1 MFNNTMEVIQS
12 FTSSNYSLEMQQ
24 VYQDSLAL
32 MDVFEYNVIYE
43 QLNDVFFDP
52 ESEDPEL
59 ASLRFHET
67 MAQGIRKV
75 LEEHS
80 IVLFE
85 EVKLDQAN
93 KVLSSLFLIQ
103 SVEDYV
109 PILRILESN
118 QMSEETFGMV
128 VEQLTDI
135 GMGTVMAML
144 DSENSNLPQALDGI
158 KRFLQDKEAAASPPS
173 VDVSESRKRME
184 EYFQAC
190 GTDNIAYLLLSSG
203 MMLEQPA
210 AVYYPYV
217 DEGLVT
223 DNDEDTAKN
232 LLSFFLMSSDTFA
245 APLESYRRY
254 SESLL
259 HDNAR
264 IQRVEE
270 FFMKE
275 LAKYEQYKS
284 AQREARSIQ
293 NKTSAVGSK
302 S

>member
-1 MFNNTMEVIQS
+1 MFNNTVEVIQS

-67 MAQGIRKV
+67 MTQGIRKV

-85 EVKLDQAN
+85 EVRLDQAN

-118 QMSEETFGMV
+118 QMPEETFGMV

-135 GMGTVMAML
+135 DMGTVMAML

-158 KRFLQDKEAAASPPS
+158 KRFLQDMEAAATPPS

-232 LLSFFLMSSDTFA
+232 LLSFFLMSADTFA

-264 IQRVEE
+264 IPRVEE

>member
-43 QLNDVFFDP
+43 QLNDVLFDP

-67 MAQGIRKV
+67 MVQGIRKV

-85 EVKLDQAN
+85 EVRLDQAN

-118 QMSEETFGMV
+118 QMPEETFGMV
-128 VEQLTDI
+128 VEQLTD
-135 GMGTVMAML
+135 
-144 DSENSNLPQALDGI
+144 
-158 KRFLQDKEAAASPPS
+158 KRHNNQK
-173 VDVSESRKRME
+173 
-184 EYFQAC
+184 
-190 GTDNIAYLLLSSG
+190 
-203 MMLEQPA
+203 
-210 AVYYPYV
+210 
-217 DEGLVT
+217 
-223 DNDEDTAKN
+223 
-232 LLSFFLMSSDTFA
+232 
-245 APLESYRRY
+245 
-254 SESLL
+254 
-259 HDNAR
+259 H
-264 IQRVEE
+264 
-270 FFMKE
+270 
-275 LAKYEQYKS
+275 
-284 AQREARSIQ
+284 
-293 NKTSAVGSK
+293 
-302 S
+302 